1 MSAEQNAKG
10 IIKTRDGESDS
21 NCHALRFCKKTTY
34 ERKGMLYKDWLLD
47 WLKNYVMPSL
57 KDKTYN
63 SYRDIVFNHLI
74 PKLGE
79 HSIDELSPLI
89 VQRFVTELSQ
99 SGNIKTGKGLSPST
113 VNAIITVIQGSMVTA
128 NMLGITDSYEM
139 DKIRRPKSREKPVEC
154 FTPSEQK
161 LIEQAVM
168 KDRREKMKGVVVC
181 LYTGLRIGE
190 LLALEWSDINFQ
202 KAELTVSKTCHDGK
216 NKNGTFC
223 RITDTPKTSHSRRVI
238 PLPKQLLPLL
248 KEMKKKSQSPLVIS
262 GRKGVIS
269 VRSYQRSFEL
279 LQNRLGIERKGF
291 HALRHTFATRAIE
304 CGMDIKSLSEIL
316 GHKNPMVTL
325 NRYVHSLMD
334 HKRAMMDKVGKIL

>member
-1 MSAEQNAKG
+1 MVPLSVFE
-10 IIKTRDGESDS
+10 
-21 NCHALRFCKKTTY
+21 KTTY

-79 HSIDELSPLI
+79 YSIDELSPLI

-113 VNAIITVIQGSMVTA
+113 VNAIITVIQGSMATA

-262 GRKGVIS
+262 GRKGVVS

-279 LQNRLGIERKGF
+279 LQNSLGIERKGF